1 MFSLCVCV
9 EALCACSG
17 TRGSEFI
24 ASALSLIHSK
34 ASLILVYTLF
44 SCFTIHALQITMAL
58 TANINFTQHNHAEP
72 SSLLISPHLI
82 PPPLH
87 FTRTHHPHP
96 PHPHPS
102 TPPHLPLHPPITLAP
117 LTLIPPPSTPPFYTH
132 PSPSH
137 PSIPHLH
144 PSTPPVH
151 ALPEFDASGMEL
163 GWPNSSPLWYGD

>member
-1 MFSLCVCV
+1 MFILCVCV
-9 EALCACSG
+9 EAVCACSG

-72 SSLLISPHLI
+72 SSLLISSL
-82 PPPLH
+82 
-87 FTRTHHPHP
+87 
-96 PHPHPS
+96 HPS
-102 TPPHLPLHPPITLAP
+102 TPPFYTYPSPSPPSPSSLHPST
-117 LTLIPPPSTPPFYTH
+117 PPFTPTHHPRTPHPNPSTPPFYTH

-163 GWPNSSPLWYGD
+163 GWPYSSPLWYGD

>member
-72 SSLLISPHLI
+72 SSLLISS
-82 PPPLH
+82 LH
-87 FTRTHHPHP
+87 
-96 PHPHPS
+96 
-102 TPPHLPLHPPITLAP
+102 
-117 LTLIPPPSTPPFYTH
+117 PSTPPFYTY
-132 PSPSH
+132 PSPSP
-137 PSIPHLH
+137 PSPSSLH
-144 PSTPPVH
+144 PSTPPFTPTH
-151 ALPEFDASGMEL
+151 HPRTPH
-163 GWPNSSPLWYGD
+163 PNPSTLHPSLLHPPVTLTPLHPSPSSLHPSSSCSP